1 MPKYEVWWQSTTNH
15 RAVIEA
21 NNLDEAR
28 DIGWEA
34 MNSNNLD
41 DNYDIDFKA
50 CDTEWDFVGVNLMDG
65 ES

>member
-1 MPKYEVWWQSTTNH
+1 MPKYEVWCESTTGH

-21 NNLDEAR
+21 KNLDEAR
-28 DIGWEA
+28 DIGWLA

-41 DNYDIDFKA
+41 DNYDIDFEA